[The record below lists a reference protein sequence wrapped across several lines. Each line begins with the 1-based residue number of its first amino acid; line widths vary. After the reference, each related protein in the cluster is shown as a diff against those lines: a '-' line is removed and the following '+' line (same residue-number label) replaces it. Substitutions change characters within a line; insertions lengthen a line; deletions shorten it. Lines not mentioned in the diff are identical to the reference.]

1 MGGEKVE
8 AMKLSDEQVTELMAS
23 PDPYVRLMA
32 GELMA
37 HRIDEPATCGEVALL
52 REEAQYLRMR
62 FKETDLLF
70 GKMVLAMRAA
80 IIESEHG
87 KGADAGIEWLI
98 DALEGPGELP
108 PASETDARA
117 YFDRELGAIDA
128 AMDACFDYFQA
139 RQKKIIDAQQAAQGD
154 TQ

>member
-8 AMKLSDEQVTELMAS
+8 AMKLSNEQVTELMAS

-37 HRIDEPATCGEVALL
+37 HRIDEPATLAEVALL
-52 REEAQYLRMR
+52 REEAQYIRMR
-62 FKETDLLF
+62 FKESDLLF
-70 GKMVLAMRAA
+70 GKMILAMRAA
-80 IIESEHG
+80 IIESQHG
-87 KGADAGIEWLI
+87 KGAEAGIEWLI

-117 YFDRELGAIDA
+117 YFERELVPIDA
-128 AMDACFDYFQA
+128 EMDVCFDYFQA
-139 RQKKIIDAQQAAQGD
+139 RHKKIIAAQPAQGEKA
-154 TQ
+154 